1 MEAILVE
8 REKMLRGI
16 KAKIAAGFK
25 SYPLKK
31 RATFALIGCMMLLV
45 ISIKWPFEPA
55 KTFSISAYSVGCWFD
70 LKGRWSMFF
79 FGIGTGVLLLYT
91 FG

>member
-55 KTFSISAYSVGCWFD
+55 KTFSISILFI
-70 LKGRWSMFF
+70 LIRP
-79 FGIGTGVLLLYT
+79 LLSRL
-91 FG
+91 